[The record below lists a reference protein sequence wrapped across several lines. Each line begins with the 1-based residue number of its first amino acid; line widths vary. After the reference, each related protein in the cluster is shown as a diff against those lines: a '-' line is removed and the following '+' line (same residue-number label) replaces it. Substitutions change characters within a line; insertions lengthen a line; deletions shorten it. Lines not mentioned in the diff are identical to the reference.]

1 MSSIVELV
9 KIPGGSP
16 ISGRCAYGVGMR
28 TRARRLVRPLADVA
42 AAGAIVAIFWVAP
55 AAGADSWPR
64 AAAGA
69 VLAAA
74 VFGSMVLR
82 GRMPFAATMVTGIA
96 TVLGHVLGVCQDP
109 MLATAWCLYPLAI
122 ERARRT
128 GPVVVGLA
136 GFLVFLALV
145 TGVREETAQGLGR
158 HLIIATGALGVAW
171 MLGVATGRQIAAA
184 REAERMRV
192 QLEVARDVHDVVGH
206 GLGVIIAQSGVVL
219 SLPDADGAE
228 LRETLADVADHAR
241 TALEE
246 VQTMV
251 RTLRAMDGGAAPGLD
266 RLPAVVAAT
275 RAAGIDVDVR
285 VDVREEAGEAAV
297 LAYRIVQE
305 ALSNVVRHAPGAS
318 CAVDVYEDGGDVVV
332 RVRDD
337 GPRAR
342 PGGTASASTPAGSGV
357 GLRGMRERARL
368 IGGTVT
374 WGARSAGGFEVEA
387 RLPVRGG
394 S

>member
-1 MSSIVELV
+1 
-9 KIPGGSP
+9 
-16 ISGRCAYGVGMR
+16 
-28 TRARRLVRPLADVA
+28 
-42 AAGAIVAIFWVAP
+42 
-55 AAGADSWPR
+55 
-64 AAAGA
+64 
-69 VLAAA
+69 
-74 VFGSMVLR
+74 
-82 GRMPFAATMVTGIA
+82 
-96 TVLGHVLGVCQDP
+96 
-109 MLATAWCLYPLAI
+109 
-122 ERARRT
+122 
-128 GPVVVGLA
+128 VGLA

>member
-1 MSSIVELV
+1 VSSIVELV

-285 VDVREEAGEAAV
+285 EEAGEAAV